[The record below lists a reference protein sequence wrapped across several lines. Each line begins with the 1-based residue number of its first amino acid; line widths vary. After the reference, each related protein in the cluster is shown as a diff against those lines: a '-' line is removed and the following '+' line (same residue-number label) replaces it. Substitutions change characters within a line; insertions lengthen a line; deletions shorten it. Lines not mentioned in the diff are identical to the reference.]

1 MDRAAKKKTSNGKF
15 DPAKRYAWEE
25 QDEFTVTGAEIDAWN
40 RAINVMIAAPE
51 FQQFLHVQKAAITMQ
66 NFLKESVEQG
76 VIKEAP
82 TEPAPQ
88 TNMQAVRPE
97 PKEAAP
103 EMPVAEEVNTGALAD

>member
-1 MDRAAKKKTSNGKF
+1 MDRAAKRKTSNGKF

-76 VIKEAP
+76 VIKEAI
-82 TEPAPQ
+82 TEPSQNAG
-88 TNMQAVRPE
+88 MQAVKDE
-97 PKEAAP
+97 PKAIVQE
-103 EMPVAEEVNTGALAD
+103 VEEVNTGALAD